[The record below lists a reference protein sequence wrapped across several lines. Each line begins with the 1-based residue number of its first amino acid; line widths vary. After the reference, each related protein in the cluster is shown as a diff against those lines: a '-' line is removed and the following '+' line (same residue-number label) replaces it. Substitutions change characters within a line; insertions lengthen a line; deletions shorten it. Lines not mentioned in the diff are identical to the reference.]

1 MDPQSPRHP
10 LFVHLPLALATLA
23 PALFGALW
31 LAIRLR
37 WLPLRAWCVAI
48 AAQAVLVGS
57 AGLAMKSGE
66 EDAERVERVVAE
78 AAIDRHEEQAERFLG
93 GGIAVLLLAFA
104 PLLAGRLPR
113 AGAIAAYATIAASV
127 GVLALGWAVGS
138 TGGKLVYRDGAA
150 AAWTGGGLGARQPID
165 ATHREH

>member
-1 MDPQSPRHP
+1 VARDPPSVAAAARVVPRHR
-10 LFVHLPLALATLA
+10 
-23 PALFGALW
+23 GAG
-31 LAIRLR
+31 
-37 WLPLRAWCVAI
+37 RARR
-48 AAQAVLVGS
+48 QRGTRH
-57 AGLAMKSGE
+57 E
-66 EDAERVERVVAE
+66 ERRGGRRTRRTRVAE

-113 AGAIAAYATIAASV
+113 AGGIAAYATIAASV

-150 AAWTGGGLGARQPID
+150 AAWTGGALNAQQPVD

>member
-1 MDPQSPRHP
+1 MDPQSPLHP

-37 WLPLRAWCVAI
+37 WLPLRAWCLAI
-48 AAQAVLVGS
+48 AEQAVLVGS

-113 AGAIAAYATIAASV
+113 AGGIAAYATIAASV

-150 AAWTGGGLGARQPID
+150 AAWTGGALNAQQPVD

>member
-1 MDPQSPRHP
+1 
-10 LFVHLPLALATLA
+10 
-23 PALFGALW
+23 
-31 LAIRLR
+31 
-37 WLPLRAWCVAI
+37 
-48 AAQAVLVGS
+48 
-57 AGLAMKSGE
+57 
-66 EDAERVERVVAE
+66 VVAE

-104 PLLAGRLPR
+104 PLVAGRLPR
-113 AGAIAAYATIAASV
+113 AGGIHAYATIAGSV

-138 TGGKLVYRDGAA
+138 TGGTLVYRDGAA